1 MTFDPTSPGTP
12 TPIAIDAAGDG
23 LNGVACPSSS
33 QCTAVD
39 NFGREVT
46 FNPTSP
52 GAPTPIEIAPPV
64 NGATGVPGVACP
76 SISQCTAVAVF
87 GREVTFNPT
96 SPGTPTPINIDG
108 GNNLDAV
115 ACPSSSQCTA
125 VDASGQEVS
134 FDPTAP
140 GTPSPTNIDRGRGL
154 SAVACPSSSQCTAV
168 DSDGYEI
175 TGVSQPHPTTT
186 SVSCSS
192 SVFAPGDATVCRATV
207 TDTAGS
213 GQTAPTGNV
222 SFTNSGTGR
231 FFGSPCTLSGG
242 GASASCAVVFTSF
255 VRGGQVITANY
266 GGDASH
272 SASSGST
279 LVLVA
284 LPGSSSGCL
293 LAGHGQITAA
303 NGDRAHFAMLV
314 AATPT
319 LGAERYRDKGPATPF
334 RLRSTTVDALTCSVD
349 ATRASAFGTATINGA
364 GSLQYRIDIQLSA
377 GKGGRTAIASGLPTV
392 TTRGQSRSV
401 GHVDIHVRNP

>member
-1 MTFDPTSPGTP
+1 MPVEQPMHRGRWIWSGGELRSHCARN
-12 TPIAIDAAGDG
+12 AITTD
-23 LNGVACPSSS
+23 
-33 QCTAVD
+33 
-39 NFGREVT
+39 
-46 FNPTSP
+46 
-52 GAPTPIEIAPPV
+52 
-64 NGATGVPGVACP
+64 
-76 SISQCTAVAVF
+76 
-87 GREVTFNPT
+87 
-96 SPGTPTPINIDG
+96 
-108 GNNLDAV
+108 
-115 ACPSSSQCTA
+115 
-125 VDASGQEVS
+125 
-134 FDPTAP
+134 
-140 GTPSPTNIDRGRGL
+140 IDRGRGL

-168 DSDGYEI
+168 DNDGYEI
-175 TGVSQPHPTTT
+175 TGVSQPHPATT

-255 VRGGQVITANY
+255 VHGGQVITANY

-272 SASSGST
+272 GASSGTT

-334 RLRSTTVDALTCSVD
+334 RLRSTTVDALTCS
-349 ATRASAFGTATINGA
+349 RRHA
-364 GSLQYRIDIQLSA
+364 GERVRNRDDQRRRLPPVSNRHPAERRESPGQLSHPA
-377 GKGGRTAIASGLPTV
+377 EQRLRLRA
-392 TTRGQSRSV
+392 QSRSMATWTYMSGTLEHDLRRAGACGGSAGRV
-401 GHVDIHVRNP
+401 LASRLSEDELAWLA